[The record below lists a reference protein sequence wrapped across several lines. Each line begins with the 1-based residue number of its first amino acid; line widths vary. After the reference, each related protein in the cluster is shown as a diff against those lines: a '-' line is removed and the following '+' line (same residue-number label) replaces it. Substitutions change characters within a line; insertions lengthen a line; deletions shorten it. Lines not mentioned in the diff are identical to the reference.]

1 MEILGGSPKLDR
13 YLKQMENFVSLNDAR
28 EENLRLL
35 RPFVGSMVPRSWAV
49 LLSVRLIYRMLL
61 KGLKIGRNFAQ
72 N

>member
-13 YLKQMENFVSLNDAR
+13 YLKQMENFMSLNDAR

-49 LLSVRLIYRMLL
+49 PLSVRLIYRMLL